1 MCKYKPLWEGNVSKM
16 PCKSRTLDV
25 FMLHYSSVQ
34 IKVDL
39 VFLFSFKLK
48 ALNTNEVREWLNKN
62 SRKPIIFFNFFIF
75 FYFFFFGETNTHKG

>member
-1 MCKYKPLWEGNVSKM
+1 M
-16 PCKSRTLDV
+16 PCKFRTLDV

-48 ALNTNEVREWLNKN
+48 ALNTDEIREWLNKN
-62 SRKPIIFFNFFIF
+62 SRKPI
-75 FYFFFFGETNTHKG
+75 HPMV

>member
-1 MCKYKPLWEGNVSKM
+1 M
-16 PCKSRTLDV
+16 PCKFRTLDV

-48 ALNTNEVREWLNKN
+48 TLNTNEIREWPTKN
-62 SRKPIIFFNFFIF
+62 SRKPIIFFNFF
-75 FYFFFFGETNTHKG
+75 YFLFFGETNTHKG

>member
-1 MCKYKPLWEGNVSKM
+1 MQFLNVSKT
-16 PCKSRTLDV
+16 PCKFRTSDV

-48 ALNTNEVREWLNKN
+48 ALNTNKIREWISTKIQGNQ
-62 SRKPIIFFNFFIF
+62 FIVWCSLIQLRGHDSN
-75 FYFFFFGETNTHKG
+75 YFSSI